1 MRNNEGESEVG
12 CKFVNL
18 TGHEINLG
26 DMVIIPGSGKPTR
39 ILNERIRD
47 GEVLLPVTG
56 DLIPIYKFDSL
67 AQIVGL
73 PDPEEGTIFI
83 VSPMVRKE
91 LTVQGLARPDVVSP
105 YAVEIKT
112 VKGKRVRCAK
122 ALAR

>member
-1 MRNNEGESEVG
+1 MRNNERGSDVG
-12 CKFVNL
+12 YKFVNL

-26 DMVIIPGSGKPTR
+26 GMVIIPGGGKPTR

-56 DLIPIYKFDSL
+56 DLIPIYKFDSI

-73 PDPEEGTIFI
+73 PKPEEGTIFI

-105 YAVEIKT
+105 YAVEIMN
-112 VKGKRVRCAK
+112 VNGKRVRCAK

>member
-1 MRNNEGESEVG
+1 MLNNDRDSKLGI
-12 CKFVNL
+12 KFVNL

-26 DMVIIPGSGKPTR
+26 DMVIIPGCGKPTR

-56 DLIPIYKFDSL
+56 DLIPIYKFDPL

-73 PDPEEGTIFI
+73 PNPEEGTIFI

-105 YAVEIKT
+105 YAVEIMN
-112 VKGKRVRCAK
+112 VDGKRVRCAK